1 MKVLE
6 KLYKE
11 KWSQRDG
18 LGALII
24 SPTRELALQ
33 TFKVLKI
40 VGKHHDFS
48 ADVVIGGKVLA
59 ECLSLWMFHML
70 GTFDK

>member
-1 MKVLE
+1 VLE

-11 KWSQRDG
+11 VWSQRDG

-33 TFKVLKI
+33 TFKVLKV

-48 ADVVIGGKVLA
+48 ADIVIGGKVLA
-59 ECLSLWMFHML
+59 AYFAH
-70 GTFDK
+70 FDIICCRDI